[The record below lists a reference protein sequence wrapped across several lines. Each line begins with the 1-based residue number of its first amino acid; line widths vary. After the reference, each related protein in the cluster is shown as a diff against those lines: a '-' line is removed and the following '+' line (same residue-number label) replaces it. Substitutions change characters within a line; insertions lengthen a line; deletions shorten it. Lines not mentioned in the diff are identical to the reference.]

1 MKPLSKTGYLL
12 QVKNHM
18 LLHFCHR
25 DIVNVLK
32 DLKEMFT
39 SGKEDGKTEEELCR
53 EFGAPKEFVGSLRME
68 NAQDRFFLSVF
79 LYMISAVALY
89 VVMGAM
95 FQPLNAVF
103 WCIPAVAIPLYF
115 WHLCGGRSL
124 CETEMS
130 TGKGDGR
137 KLSAMGAGG
146 MVLVAIQQTSAI
158 LLHIQWKSGDWSMVK
173 NAVVGIY
180 GLSAG
185 VACIAVIFF
194 VVEVHRLYQGKY
206 TAFYAMILNMGI
218 ICSSLFYITCMRS
231 FNGNGDNIPVC
242 AVPYL
247 LNMIFCMGV
256 AFCFKGRGLK
266 PLWNRR

>member
-68 NAQDRFFLSVF
+68 NAQDRFFSLCFFIYDKCGCPVCGDGSDV
-79 LYMISAVALY
+79 STVKC
-89 VVMGAM
+89 G
-95 FQPLNAVF
+95 F

-158 LLHIQWKSGDWSMVK
+158 LLHIQWKSRDW
-173 NAVVGIY
+173 NY
-180 GLSAG
+180 GKKR
-185 VACIAVIFF
+185 C
-194 VVEVHRLYQGKY
+194 
-206 TAFYAMILNMGI
+206 
-218 ICSSLFYITCMRS
+218 CW
-231 FNGNGDNIPVC
+231 
-242 AVPYL
+242 YL
-247 LNMIFCMGV
+247 WSV
-256 AFCFKGRGLK
+256 GRGGMYRGYFLCS
-266 PLWNRR
+266 